1 MKDAGDRTPGRNML
15 SVASN
20 ASLDNISVE
29 YNEGSVI
36 AKRQSLLKKSN
47 FLRKSQSV
55 SRVVSGR
62 ISPMQEKSSADLT
75 EALD

>member
-1 MKDAGDRTPGRNML
+1 ML

-55 SRVVSGR
+55 SRVVSG
-62 ISPMQEKSSADLT
+62 IFSPMQEKSSADLT

>member
-1 MKDAGDRTPGRNML
+1 MMKDVGDRTPGRNML

-20 ASLDNISVE
+20 ASLGNISVD

-36 AKRQSLLKKSN
+36 AKRQSLLKKSH

-55 SRVVSGR
+55 SRIVTGKN
-62 ISPMQEKSSADLT
+62 SPM
-75 EALD
+75 